1 MFCTVSD
8 MYSGE
13 SLRLNVAEEVAWVQL
28 YTCLCYALAIKTI
41 TYHTPAASTLDLH
54 KAWSTWHW
62 LVRLTLHCQRHNAV
76 HVSQLVTCQK
86 LVSWPNHIFS
96 PPSSLPSS
104 LLPPLPLIQW
114 HARQVGCTL
123 WRMPTDDGGV
133 WTGLLGHHDQVRWL
147 VQAATCPRP
156 CPLQLHCRGT
166 EGRTEPW
173 EWECVNHYLSVFVCV
188 LVCISE

>member
-96 PPSSLPSS
+96 PPSSLLS
-104 LLPPLPLIQW
+104 LLSSDMPDRWAAPCGGCRQMMVEFGLDFWIIMTKPDGSYKQLRVRDLVPLSFTAEDLKAGQSNRVQW
-114 HARQVGCTL
+114 LCFT
-123 WRMPTDDGGV
+123 M
-133 WTGLLGHHDQVRWL
+133 
-147 VQAATCPRP
+147 
-156 CPLQLHCRGT
+156 
-166 EGRTEPW
+166 
-173 EWECVNHYLSVFVCV
+173 S
-188 LVCISE
+188 